1 MFKEENAIFRFY
13 VLASPI
19 ALLLMLPTI
28 AWTIMN
34 VFILRFILKEIIAVA
49 IGCAIYKFAFKNYE
63 LRKKIWV
70 GNFVVYAL
78 YEIISFLFH
87 GDILWGLLEG
97 CNCTAY
103 ASTWA
108 LLNSTIV
115 ALMQHDFFKLDIFK
129 SKIVVSE

>member
-1 MFKEENAIFRFY
+1 MLKKESAIFRFY
-13 VLASPI
+13 LIASPI
-19 ALLLMLPTI
+19 ALLLMLPMI
-28 AWTIMN
+28 AWTIMHG
-34 VFILRFILKEIIAVA
+34 FIFNFIFKEILAVV
-49 IGCAIYKFAFKNYE
+49 IGCVVYKFAFTNIP
-63 LRKKIWV
+63 LQKKILV

-78 YEIISFLFH
+78 YEVISFLFH

-115 ALMQHDFFKLDIFK
+115 ALMQHDFLKLDLFPK
-129 SKIVVSE
+129 KTTT